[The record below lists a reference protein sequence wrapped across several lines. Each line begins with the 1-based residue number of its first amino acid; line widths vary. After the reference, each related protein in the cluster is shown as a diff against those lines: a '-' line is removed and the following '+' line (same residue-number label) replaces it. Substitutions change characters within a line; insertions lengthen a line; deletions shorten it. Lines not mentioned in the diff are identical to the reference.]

1 MSISQKPIKSVLIFS
16 NGELIGDGM
25 MKLPFIKALPEAF
38 PGAKITWLAGRHAT
52 IFKTALSPLVS
63 PYIHDVID
71 QTGFGDKW
79 THIWQNPW
87 KSLLPKEGFDVIL
100 DTEKKAIP
108 PFMLKRIPHKLYISA
123 AFRWAFSHKKPK
135 QPYQKPLLLVDRLM
149 DLLNVATDRKI
160 TPIYGV
166 DVPAEWKEH
175 AAHLL
180 KDYLGHQKIVLLA
193 PGAGG
198 RFKCWPLENFIN
210 LAQKLKEQG
219 IQPLFILGPA
229 EPEWKADIEKHMPDA
244 IFPLQN
250 TDKKSA
256 YLTIGLA
263 QLADVNVAND
273 GGVGHILASSNQPTI
288 SMWGPTDPL
297 KSTPNGKQ
305 VVVVKSQDFGG
316 DEMTDIPLQA
326 IYDRVIS
333 LLQNQEHRPPYSV
346 RL

>member
-1 MSISQKPIKSVLIFS
+1 
-16 NGELIGDGM
+16 
-25 MKLPFIKALPEAF
+25 
-38 PGAKITWLAGRHAT
+38 
-52 IFKTALSPLVS
+52 LVS
-63 PYIHDVID
+63 PYIHNVID

-87 KSLLPKEGFDVIL
+87 KGLLPQEGFDVIL

-149 DLLNVATDRKI
+149 VLLNVATDRKI
-160 TPIYGV
+160 TPVYGV
-166 DVPAEWKEH
+166 EVPTEWKEH

-219 IQPLFILGPA
+219 IPPMFILGPA
-229 EPEWKADIEKHMPDA
+229 ESEWKTDIEKHMPDA
-244 IFPLQN
+244 VFPLQN

-316 DEMTDIPLQA
+316 DEMVDIPLQA
-326 IYDRVIS
+326 IYDRVIN
-333 LLQNQEHRPPYSV
+333 LLQNQEHRPQYSAQ
-346 RL
+346 L